1 MASATISRYRG
12 SKMWSGRNTF
22 GKSTTFGSGNKGSKS
37 DIGDQLSVFIAQR
50 FGQLAASFATKPTK
64 PRKHE
69 EAIPCSLDLSSS
81 WVPSCLRDFVV
92 AFRGLD
98 SMNRLRFLV
107 HVVHQ
112 DVLAE
117 RIRGREIRLAFA
129 DLGDTADEAYEIVV
143 AGQHEGVDH
152 DPAFPARRHFRAR
165 FGDDER
171 VEAEGVLVNA
181 AIRLRQRR
189 RLAVGD
195 HDDLPH
201 VFPLAIENPAGEP
214 EAFASVRVVGAD
226 ADAAELR
233 QWDFLG

>member
-1 MASATISRYRG
+1 S
-12 SKMWSGRNTF
+12 SGRLRWHRPPSRGT
-22 GKSTTFGSGNKGSKS
+22 GARRCGAGETHSEKAPRSAAETTAANQTSAINSQCS
-37 DIGDQLSVFIAQR
+37 LLND

-69 EAIPCSLDLSSS
+69 E
-81 WVPSCLRDFVV
+81 VRDFVV
-92 AFRGLD
+92 AFRGLG

-117 RIRGREIRLAFA
+117 RIRGRKIRLAFA

-143 AGQHEGVDH
+143 AGQHESVDH

-181 AIRLRQRR
+181 AIRLSQRR

-195 HDDLPH
+195 HDDLAH
-201 VFPLAIENPAGEP
+201 VFALAIENPAGEP
-214 EAFASVRVVGAD
+214 EAFTRVRVVGAD

-233 QWDFLG
+233 QWD